1 MNIYIYILYCGTV
14 SVEISAIE
22 MAWRDVRGKRV
33 KVLSISIG
41 FQIGELRVSTE
52 CIDTES
58 GR

>member
-1 MNIYIYILYCGTV
+1 V